1 LITGSE
7 KGKLSV
13 VNGPLKNLKQR
24 LALVTTFALG
34 PLLSAC
40 GGTPVT
46 KFDWLATES
55 APKNYPMEIVRGY
68 FIAPDGY
75 SLYIPNEKTIHYGWG
90 SMVSSHVVGPDLKP
104 LPSRL
109 EIEFF
114 SYTENVFYQGEFDLP
129 YDTIVRL
136 FNEGYYSPSRKA
148 HATYR
153 RIVAGV
159 APGGSVAVWLLG
171 VDKTTE
177 VFFGK
182 AEKTEDI
189 PWTQIID
196 NPEITREDFVREE
209 VEDNVSPEALKN
221 LKQNGIPFDLWSSY
235 RVRYPWQ
242 PLIIA
247 DHPPPFV
254 NAIFYFNGEED
265 AFRYPLDEATAS
277 ALRSVPRKVFYIWDN
292 PEGKAKYL
300 TFNFDEAETFAAFK
314 KLSPDGTTPLKL
326 EFHTRKLDGIDKFAT
341 QLSNEKESVV
351 LHKMIMG
358 RNVNR

>member
-1 LITGSE
+1 M
-7 KGKLSV
+7 

-55 APKNYPMEIVRGY
+55 PPKNYPMEIVSGY

-75 SLYIPNEKTIHYGWG
+75 SLYIPNERVVQSGWG
-90 SMVSSHVVGPDLKP
+90 TMNSSHVVGPDLKS

-109 EIEFF
+109 EISFF
-114 SYTENVFYQGEFDLP
+114 SYSENVFYKGEFDLP

-136 FNEGYYSPSRKA
+136 FNEGYYSPKEEG
-148 HATYR
+148 HATYMG
-153 RIVAGV
+153 VMAGV

-171 VDKTTE
+171 VNKTTE

-182 AEKTEDI
+182 AEKTQDI
-189 PWTQIID
+189 PWARIYD
-196 NPEITREDFVREE
+196 GSEITREEYVHESL
-209 VEDNVSPEALKN
+209 EDAIGIEKINS
-221 LKQNGIPFDLWSSY
+221 LKQNGIPFELWNSY
-235 RVRYPWQ
+235 RARYPWQ

-254 NAIFYFNGEED
+254 DAIFYFNGEED
-265 AFRYPLDEATAS
+265 AFRYPLDEPTAS

-326 EFHTRKLDGIDKFAT
+326 EFHTRKIDGIDKFAT

-358 RNVNR
+358 RNVDR